1 MAGKILTMAETS
13 SEGLT
18 GPEGPTAKVTQ
29 VVVGRAQF
37 FGSENRAYFTLDPG
51 SILVWDAV
59 LIYLS
64 IFGFL
69 STFRNET
76 NQCLVRLTAN
86 VCLFQG
92 FENAQKLLD
101 LLNAPFICPVV

>member
-1 MAGKILTMAETS
+1 MHDNYNVSAIQGEASVISLDKIS
-13 SEGLT
+13 
-18 GPEGPTAKVTQ
+18 P
-29 VVVGRAQF
+29 
-37 FGSENRAYFTLDPG
+37 SENRAYFTLDPG

>member
-1 MAGKILTMAETS
+1 MHDNYNVSAIRGEASVISFDKIS
-13 SEGLT
+13 
-18 GPEGPTAKVTQ
+18 P
-29 VVVGRAQF
+29 
-37 FGSENRAYFTLDPG
+37 SENWAYFTLDPG

-86 VCLFQG
+86 VSLFQG
-92 FENAQKLLD
+92 FENAQKSLD